1 MNNAGSMNKAGS
13 QTFSMDD
20 DDSPLKTMHGQPVTT
35 GGVGLNSNS
44 YYAMNDSPPLLKSM
58 AGNVNSFK
66 MDESDIDL
74 D

>member
-1 MNNAGSMNKAGS
+1 MSLEAFAYATKGIAHELSTSHAKVVEM
-13 QTFSMDD
+13 
-20 DDSPLKTMHGQPVTT
+20 LE
-35 GGVGLNSNS
+35 GVE
-44 YYAMNDSPPLLKSM
+44 PLLKSM